1 MITTVAE
8 QVEGRQTKEVV
19 GVVFGSGIAE
29 PGSGSDAQSLHN
41 MLEKAIAGMAD
52 QANHKSADAVI
63 GVRLS
68 VHHLGNSSLVLAY
81 GTAVELDA

>member
-29 PGSGSDAQSLHN
+29 PGSDKQSPRP
-41 MLEKAIAGMAD
+41 MLEKAIAGMETQAD
-52 QANHKSADAVI
+52 DKGASAVI

-68 VHHLGNSSLVLAY
+68 VHPLGNSSLVLAY
-81 GTAVELDA
+81 GTAVELEDA